1 MIDFRRFSWKLF
13 VLALLVAGVSFSGL
27 LFLSRE
33 YRSTAIFLVSPRS
46 DASAETFSHDLGFL
60 VETGA
65 FYDRLLIE
73 HPTFSD
79 AMKDV
84 SPAARELAWKRVV
97 GVRIPSGT
105 SIIEVSVS
113 ADTSAQSEALLRAVL
128 ETLSGFSDRLVG
140 NEAHSVPV
148 GEIITVISAHNPAV
162 SAGIALVMGMM
173 VVVLGIRTVQS
184 SPDSRPDTKAPAQS
198 GNALGQKKLNRK
210 STLRPIGSFGSVQ
223 STSSTSTVREV
234 AQPIKREEGN
244 PKRPA
249 IAVAPAHIPD
259 NILPASPSVTTI
271 PEKVSVVPQ
280 AEMRPPVEIQED
292 QLSDQKIV
300 DKSELKKIDQKTEG
314 EASASSESMSP
325 AVSVQ
330 ESAVLRAIE
339 MKRLKQ
345 RAAQPP
351 SSVLPGVPASEFSWE
366 KYLFANE
373 EGGMIGSSS
382 ETQKGEKQENVEE
395 NKKSIEEGTLVSDT
409 KSDQESKPET
419 KNSSALTEKREPTTE
434 ELKARLNK
442 LLRGEL

>member
-13 VLALLVAGVSFSGL
+13 VLALLVAGVLFSGF

-33 YRSTAIFLVSPRS
+33 YRSTSIFLVSPRS
-46 DASAETFSHDLGFL
+46 DASAETFAHDLGFL

-79 AMKDV
+79 AMKDA

-105 SIIEVSVS
+105 SILEVSVS

-148 GEIITVISAHNPAV
+148 GEITTVTSARNPAV

-173 VVVLGIRTVQS
+173 VVFLGIRVVQS
-184 SPDSRPDTKAPAQS
+184 SPDSRPDTKAPVQS

-223 STSSTSTVREV
+223 STSGTSTVREV
-234 AQPIKREEGN
+234 AQPIKKEEK
-244 PKRPA
+244 PEHPS
-249 IAVAPAHIPD
+249 AVTPAHIAD
-259 NILPASPSVTTI
+259 NILPASPSVTRI
-271 PEKVSVVPQ
+271 SEKVSVAPQ
-280 AEMRPPVEIQED
+280 AEMQPPVEIQED

-300 DKSELKKIDQKTEG
+300 DKSERKKIDQKTEG
-314 EASASSESMSP
+314 EASASSKSISS

-345 RAAQPP
+345 SAAQPP

-395 NKKSIEEGTLVSDT
+395 NKKSIEEGVLVSDA

-419 KNSSALTEKREPTTE
+419 KNASALIEKREPTTE